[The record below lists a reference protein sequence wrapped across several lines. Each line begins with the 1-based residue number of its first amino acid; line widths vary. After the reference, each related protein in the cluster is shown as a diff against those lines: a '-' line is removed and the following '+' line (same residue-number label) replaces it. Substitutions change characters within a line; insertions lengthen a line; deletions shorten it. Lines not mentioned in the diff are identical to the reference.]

1 MQRTFQL
8 VGILF
13 LLVAASVQIGCT
25 AQSPLPA
32 PDNSE
37 EGFVA
42 LFNGEDL
49 TGWEGG
55 EFNIWKVEDGMLVG
69 RSPGIEHN
77 DFLATGTAYEN
88 FILKFSFRLLNGE
101 GNSGMQFRSR
111 RVPNSHEVSGYQ
123 ADIGEEY
130 WGSLY
135 DESRRN
141 RVLVDAREAGVEE
154 VLNMKDWNHYVV
166 RCKGDH
172 VILELNGL
180 KTVDYRE
187 TDPAILRSG
196 IIAVQIHGGA
206 PMEVQFK
213 NIRLKELGL

>member
-1 MQRTFQL
+1 MQRLFRRG
-8 VGILF
+8 GILF
-13 LLVAASVQIGCT
+13 LLVAAGVQIGCM
-25 AQSPLPA
+25 AQSPPPA
-32 PDNSE
+32 PDHSE

-49 TGWEGG
+49 TGWEGD
-55 EFNIWKVEDGMLVG
+55 FNLWKVEDGMLVG

-77 DFLATGTAYEN
+77 NFLATGAIYEN
-88 FILKFSFRLLNGE
+88 FILKFSFHLVNGE
-101 GNSGMQFRSR
+101 GNSGVQFRSR

-141 RVLVDAREAGVEE
+141 RVLVDAREAGVEK
-154 VLNMKDWNHYVV
+154 VLNKKDWNDYVV
-166 RCKGDH
+166 RCEGDH
-172 VILELNGL
+172 VVLELNGL

-187 TDPAILRSG
+187 TDSAIPRSG
-196 IIAVQIHGGA
+196 IIAVQIHSGG
-206 PMEVQFK
+206 PMEVQFR
-213 NIRLKELGL
+213 NIRLKELAR